1 VIIALVMFLV
11 AVAIIGAAVMMEAKQ
26 KAQIEAA
33 RDIGNYARRAQNL
46 SQALSVMPRGYLP
59 QHGLTTLL
67 DEIEHCASM
76 MVKSGQPTMEAQGR
90 TLKASVAEQRE
101 EIGQSGTTGPGVAN
115 ITSKQRVEVIQE
127 SAKYLHGFF
136 VKRLSRNAQ
145 YCEAPQEI
153 LTALD
158 FSRCRVVVDFFNNAA
173 KHQLKEDDP
182 YKARLALERAAG
194 LLKPWAERVTW
205 ASHAYQDYSK
215 RVRQLADAQPKTTGS
230 EKQWSDWEAENDWKK
245 KPVYD

>member
-1 VIIALVMFLV
+1 MIVALVLFLI
-11 AVAIIGAAVMMEAKQ
+11 AIGIIGAAVMMEARQ
-26 KAQIEAA
+26 RAQIEAA

-59 QHGLTTLL
+59 RHGVLKLL
-67 DEIEHCASM
+67 DEIEHCAKIM
-76 MVKSGQPTMEAQGR
+76 AKSGQTTMETHGR
-90 TLKASVAEQRE
+90 TLKSSVAEQRE
-101 EIGQSGTTGPGVAN
+101 EIEQTGATGPATAN
-115 ITSKQRVEVIQE
+115 ITSKQRVEVIRE
-127 SAKYLHGFF
+127 AAKYLHGFF
-136 VKRLSRNAQ
+136 VKKFSRNAQ
-145 YCEAPQEI
+145 YCEGPQEI

-173 KHQLKEDDP
+173 KHQLKEYDP

-194 LLKPWAERVTW
+194 LLKPWAENVTW